1 VITRRDF
8 LATVGAF
15 AGATALTG
23 VAPVASPRGARG
35 RLERIGIQL
44 YSVRAE
50 MQRDMAATLARLA
63 QIGYR
68 DVEFAGYFGRPPA
81 QVKALLETNG
91 LAAPSTH
98 LGYDLLRAG
107 WDQAL
112 DEAQAIGH
120 GYVTIPWLPPEAR
133 RGPDHWHRVADEFNR
148 AGERAR
154 ARGLRLAYHNHDFE
168 FQEVGGQTLMD
179 ALLARTDPALVSFQM
194 DIYWLVRAGRDP
206 LAYFRQHPG
215 RFTLLHVKDSA
226 GPPDHAMV
234 DVGAGRIDFAAIL
247 ALGTRPASG
256 VKHVFVEHDR
266 PADPWAF
273 AKRSFDHLS
282 TLEY

>member
-1 VITRRDF
+1 MITRRDF

-23 VAPVASPRGARG
+23 AMPVASPRHVRR
-35 RLERIGIQL
+35 RLDRVGIQL
-44 YSVRAE
+44 YSVRTE

-68 DVEFAGYFGRPPA
+68 DVEFAGYFGRTPA
-81 QVKALLETNG
+81 QVKELLETNG

-107 WDQAL
+107 WDRAL
-112 DEAQAIGH
+112 DDALAIGQ
-120 GYVTIPWLPPEAR
+120 GYVTIPWLPNEAR
-133 RGPDHWHRVADEFNR
+133 RGSDDWHRVADELNR

-168 FQEVGGQTLMD
+168 FQEIGGQTLMD

-194 DIYWLVRAGRDP
+194 DIYWTVRAGRDP
-206 LAYFRQHPG
+206 LAYLRRHPG
-215 RFTLLHVKDSA
+215 RFTMLHVKDSA

-234 DVGAGRIDFAAIL
+234 DVGAGRIDFKAIL
-247 ALGTRPASG
+247 ALATQTQAG

-266 PADPWAF
+266 PADPWSF